1 MNFDYISK
9 LLGNTKLIIKSVLD
23 LVPAL
28 IVAIVVAVIAS
39 YGMNSL
45 NNNFESILDKEA
57 ELTSK
62 IKSATKALNDWQN
75 ANTDD
80 FVLAVKQENKSL
92 LQNASN
98 NAQKTKITF
107 ETLFGDVEY
116 LINEIY
122 AFGED
127 QSFDN
132 NTSISQEKVIYEEF
146 DPTKTSSSIIVL
158 FFFTPS

>member
-28 IVAIVVAVIAS
+28 IVAIIVAVIAS

-45 NNNFESILDKEA
+45 NKNFENILDNQA
-57 ELTSK
+57 ELKSK

-80 FVLAVKQENKSL
+80 FVLAVKQENKTL

-98 NAQKTKITF
+98 NAEKTKITF
-107 ETLFGDVEY
+107 ETIFGDVEY
-116 LINEIY
+116 LINKIY
-122 AFGED
+122 NFDEN
-127 QSFDN
+127 QNFDN
-132 NTSISQEKVIYEEF
+132 NTSIS
-146 DPTKTSSSIIVL
+146 
-158 FFFTPS
+158 